1 MSRAAPSSCS
11 AGDAVNAR
19 GKTVRPRAQAAD
31 VNAFR
36 ARHLDLARRK
46 TADAG
51 AVTVDDAESP
61 LGWLARR
68 KGRDGRALIEP
79 IQLLAGERLRAEF
92 TRAQLMP
99 RITSNWSA
107 PVADGA
113 RGASPAAFTDAVI
126 SARQRVRHALDAVGP
141 EFSGLLIDVCCFLK
155 GLTDVEGERSWP
167 ARSGKVVLQ
176 LGLDRLARH
185 YGLNVQARG
194 KSGGEVRTWL
204 ADDAAFIVEQ
214 YEAGS

>member
-1 MSRAAPSSCS
+1 M
-11 AGDAVNAR
+11 NAR
-19 GKTVRPRAQAAD
+19 RKVAPTTQTAD

-36 ARHLDLARRK
+36 AQHLDLARRK
-46 TADAG
+46 VADAG
-51 AVTVDDAESP
+51 AVTVDDSESP
-61 LGWLARR
+61 LAWLARR
-68 KGRDGRALIEP
+68 KGRDGRMLIEP
-79 IQLLAGERLRAEF
+79 IQRLAGERLRAEF

-113 RGASPAAFTDAVI
+113 RDASPASFTDAVI
-126 SARQRVRHALDAVGP
+126 GARQRVRRALEAAGP

-155 GLTDVEGERSWP
+155 GLTDVESERGWP

-185 YGLNVQARG
+185 YGLNIQARG
-194 KSGGEVRTWL
+194 TSAGKVRTWL
-204 ADDAAFIVEQ
+204 AEDAAFVVEQ
-214 YEAGS
+214 YDSES

>member
-1 MSRAAPSSCS
+1 M
-11 AGDAVNAR
+11 NAR
-19 GKTVRPRAQAAD
+19 RKMAPTTQAAD

-36 ARHLDLARRK
+36 ARHLELARRK
-46 TADAG
+46 VADAG
-51 AVTVDDAESP
+51 AVAVDDSESP
-61 LGWLARR
+61 LAWLARR
-68 KGRDGRALIEP
+68 KGRDGPALIEP

-113 RGASPAAFTDAVI
+113 RDASPASFTDAVI
-126 SARQRVRHALDAVGP
+126 GARQRVRRALEAVGP

-155 GLTDVEGERSWP
+155 GLTDVESERGWP

-185 YGLNVQARG
+185 YGLNIQARG
-194 KSGGEVRTWL
+194 TSAGKVRTWL
-204 ADDAAFIVEQ
+204 AEDAAFVVEQ
-214 YEAGS
+214 YDSEN

>member
-1 MSRAAPSSCS
+1 MNPRSKMAQAS
-11 AGDAVNAR
+11 AR
-19 GKTVRPRAQAAD
+19 AAD
-31 VNAFR
+31 VDAFR

-46 TADAG
+46 VADAG

-61 LGWLARR
+61 LAWLARR

-99 RITSNWSA
+99 RISSNWSA

-113 RGASPAAFTDAVI
+113 RDASPASFTDAVI
-126 SARQRVRHALDAVGP
+126 GARQRVRRALDAVGP

-155 GLTDVEGERSWP
+155 GLTDVEGERGWP

-185 YGLNVQARG
+185 YGLNLQARG
-194 KSGGEVRTWL
+194 TSAGKVRTWL
-204 ADDAAFIVEQ
+204 AEDAAFVVEQ
-214 YEAGS
+214 YEAES